1 MAQKARGLRCLLMI
15 PPRVLICPARTTMKT
30 ITRSLSKLS
39 HFPACED
46 CAHWLKPV
54 RFPAGRADDTQGS
67 DTQGSMDDLFGRSPG
82 AARLCGRAPF
92 GEPEAVVVVRHKRF
106 RNNCQLLLFAP
117 PPAPLRARNHF
128 HASHRSVLCAGP
140 NLPGCTNARTRRNS
154 SGAGSKIALG
164 SGPFFPIPI
173 SLPLQVC

>member
-117 PPAPLRARNHF
+117 PPAPLRA
-128 HASHRSVLCAGP
+128 HRPLRRSKP
-140 NLPGCTNARTRRNS
+140 PGLHQCQNKAEYV
-154 SGAGSKIALG
+154 GKAGSKIALG